1 MKAGKSISLFPA
13 FGEREF
19 TDERL
24 NLGKAGEENNCFV
37 SCDTASSISVSGGR
51 KSSGRK
57 K

>member
-13 FGEREF
+13 FREREF

-37 SCDTASSISVSGGR
+37 SCDTASSISVSGKMESKG
-51 KSSGRK
+51 K
-57 K
+57 